1 MSVTN
6 VTTSADIYAGL
17 NKSSATKTS
26 DAEQVQTRF
35 LTLLTAQLRNQ
46 DPMSPMESAEMT
58 SQLAQISTVEG
69 VTNLNSTL
77 EALSN
82 KLTANDALQA
92 SNLIGRAV
100 LVPGNEMKVVEGM
113 GVGGFELES
122 AADTVSVTITD
133 SNGLEVQRIDYES
146 LSAGMHEFVWD
157 GKNAA
162 GTTVA
167 DGSYKVSITAYK
179 GDTKVGASTLELAT
193 VGSVVTGGS
202 EILVDVGRLGRVSM
216 NDIKLIL

>member
-167 DGSYKVSITAYK
+167 DGSYKVSITAYN